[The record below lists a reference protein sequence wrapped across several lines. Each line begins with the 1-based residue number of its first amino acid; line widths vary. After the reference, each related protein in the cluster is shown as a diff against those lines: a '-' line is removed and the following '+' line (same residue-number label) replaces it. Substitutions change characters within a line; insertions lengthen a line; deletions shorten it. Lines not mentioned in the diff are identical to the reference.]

1 MSEPFFSAGVILQE
15 GHDYRPSAYPV
26 PDGVVGS
33 VRLGRLSIQSTEPQ
47 ALIELAEALR
57 SAASEIERV
66 RREGGES

>member
-1 MSEPFFSAGVILQE
+1 MSEPFVHTGVILHE
-15 GHDYRPSAYPV
+15 GHDYKPSAYTA

-33 VRLGRLSIQSTEPQ
+33 VRLGQLSIQSTEAQ